1 VIQFVVQAGIMRSI
15 AILLGLVLAANVFG
29 QPAPKMA
36 KKKKNEDKEPV
47 TQSLPLLP
55 VPPLVISA
63 ETGRLTFQLS
73 PLSSKGLLSQQSRD
87 ALKALMQSNH
97 GAPIVRVR
105 AFVAGTG
112 DMRRVQQIIS
122 EAFTE
127 KKLPLP
133 VLTTVQ
139 VGALPMVGAQ
149 VEMEAVSED
158 KRVVNPDGVVFF
170 PGAAV
175 ADIQA
180 AVAQLRK
187 EVERSGVGAPGV
199 LSVTCFASS
208 IGDNEAARSGLAA
221 AFPSAV
227 LNLMEAQRSPVDR
240 FALCEA
246 AGRVEPGNTV
256 APGAQAVVLK
266 TPKIVFSGIQMAFGR
281 EDSDLRLA
289 FERLDKAIG
298 SLGGTG
304 SVAAVRFYATD
315 GSLSQKLAKLGREV
329 FHKDSLAGPAVEVEG
344 LPSLDAS
351 VGMDVIAGA
360 EK

>member
-1 VIQFVVQAGIMRSI
+1 MRSI
-15 AILLGLVLAANVFG
+15 AILLGVGLAANLFG
-29 QPAPKMA
+29 QPEPKMA

-87 ALKALMQSNH
+87 ALKALMQSNR
-97 GAPIVRVR
+97 GAAIVRVR
-105 AFVAGTG
+105 AYVAGTG

-149 VEMEAVSED
+149 VEMEAISED

-170 PGAAV
+170 PGV
-175 ADIQA
+175 ASSDMKASIT
-180 AVAQLRK
+180 QLRGA
-187 EVERSGVGAPGV
+187 VERSGVSSSGIF
-199 LSVTCFASS
+199 SVTCFASS
-208 IGDNEAARSGLAA
+208 IDEAEAARAGLAS
-221 AFPSAV
+221 AFPGAV
-227 LNLMEAQRSPVDR
+227 LNLMEAQRSPADR

-246 AGRVEPGNTV
+246 GGRVETGNTAV
-256 APGAQAVVLK
+256 PGPQAVVVK
-266 TPKIVFSGIQMAFGR
+266 GPKVVFSGIQMAFGR

-289 FERLDKAIG
+289 FERLEKALSSLVGTGGVVAVRYYAMDG
-298 SLGGTG
+298 SLGQK
-304 SVAAVRFYATD
+304 VA
-315 GSLSQKLAKLGREV
+315 GLGREM
-329 FHKDSLAGPAVEVEG
+329 FHRASLAGSEVEVEG

-351 VGMDVIAGA
+351 MGMEVIAEPGN
-360 EK
+360 